1 MNNLVRR
8 TDGAIFKGRYIKVEL
23 SEDLSKEEKM
33 ARRAEQQRKQ
43 EVAKLLN
50 DYTQILSEATSA
62 AQVKPI
68 DFIL

>member
-33 ARRAEQQRKQ
+33 ARRAEQQ
-43 EVAKLLN
+43 
-50 DYTQILSEATSA
+50 SEEYREWEETPP
-62 AQVKPI
+62 QRR
-68 DFIL
+68 